1 MKKAIFILVGIAG
14 LALLASGC
22 ETMGENTKRGAAGGA
37 LVGSIAG
44 GVIGHQSGHGVEGAL
59 IGAGVGALG
68 GGLVGDSIDSKEEK
82 AAAATAPTGEKLGMS
97 DVIALSKAGLSD
109 ADIITKINE
118 TGSVYH
124 LSVEEI
130 EMLRKEGVS
139 STVVNYMLDT
149 GK

>member
-1 MKKAIFILVGIAG
+1 MKKAAFVLAGVVG
-14 LALLASGC
+14 LALLVSGC
-22 ETMGENTKRGAAGGA
+22 ETMGENTKRGAVGGA

-44 GVIGHQSGHGVEGAL
+44 GVIGHQSGHGVGGAL

-68 GGLVGDSIDSKEEK
+68 GGLVGDGIDAKERK
-82 AAAATAPTGEKLGMS
+82 AAAATATTGEKLGMS

-109 ADIITKINE
+109 PVIIDKIRA
-118 TGSVYH
+118 TGSVYR

-130 EMLRKEGVS
+130 ELLRNEGVS
-139 STVVNYMLDT
+139 SAVVNYMLDT